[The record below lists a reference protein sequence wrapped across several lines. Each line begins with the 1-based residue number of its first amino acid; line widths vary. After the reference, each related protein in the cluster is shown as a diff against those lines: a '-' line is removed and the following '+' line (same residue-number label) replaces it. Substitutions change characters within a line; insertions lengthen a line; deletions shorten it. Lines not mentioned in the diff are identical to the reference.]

1 MKKIGIFHN
10 ETFLNQAAFQRHKD
24 MAQEYM
30 KDANVIIE
38 ERHRT
43 ITVNDKKFMYG
54 TVACLEDA
62 YAYAG
67 VDFDSIFC
75 NTVDEA
81 AAQYLMSRFRPK

>member
-10 ETFLNQAAFQRHKD
+10 ETFLNQAAFQRHKY

-38 ERHRT
+38 ELRRI
-43 ITVNDKKFMYG
+43 ITVDDKEFWYG

-67 VDFDSIFC
+67 IQFDSIFC

-81 AAQYLMSRFRPK
+81 AAQYLMSRFKS